1 MTSKRFIAPREKDD
15 EFYWNIID
23 TENGKVVLQHIS
35 RFATLDICFLLNE
48 LDYQC
53 ITLLEQKEHW
63 KNACK
68 QLEQRYLNLINAIAK
83 TCNDLEK
90 EDIYLGVFDI
100 RKRITEYEKELSS
113 DGLIDEYKWKSP

>member
-1 MTSKRFIAPREKDD
+1 MISKRFIAPEEKDD
-15 EFYWNIID
+15 KYCWSIID
-23 TENGKVVLQHIS
+23 TKNGKVVLEHIS

-53 ITLLEQKEHW
+53 IILLEQKERW

-68 QLEQRYLNLINAIAK
+68 QLEQQYLNLINAIVK

-90 EDIYLGVFDI
+90 EDICLGGFDI
-100 RKRITEYEKELSS
+100 HKRITEYEKELSN
-113 DGLIDEYKWKSP
+113 DGDDTYKRKKMK